1 MKKTCP
7 RCGGT
12 GVVDN
17 DRERGQFFRG
27 LRIESG
33 LAQREVARRTGF
45 SVGYICDLEHGR
57 RPGRGVLPGIRARPG
72 ARDAQHRQ
80 FASAHAGA
88 DSPRYYGLAAPSAI
102 GVTVVVR

>member
-57 RPGRGVLPGIRARPG
+57 RAWNLKVTEAYKKAIKRPLPPGPPDPPKHPLDKPVA
-72 ARDAQHRQ
+72 
-80 FASAHAGA
+80 
-88 DSPRYYGLAAPSAI
+88 
-102 GVTVVVR
+102 